1 MVHSFLFCNEKALV
15 FPLLFLAFIPTHISH
30 PLVRQRWQFFSPASV
45 PPAGFV
51 ITNNIPTLLL
61 LITAAKWVPLV
72 GLTFLLCFH
81 LGGTLTPSAQF
92 LDISHHPV
100 FEWLNSSRLM
110 GSLEAE
116 PGWFFSGSLKLYLQL
131 WQCCRVC
138 WTVSWVS
145 NYLPIFAL
153 FLEIFFFFFKH
164 TGRDQIA
171 NICWLDHRKSKRV
184 PEKHLFLLYWLCQ
197 SLWLCGSQ

>member
-1 MVHSFLFCNEKALV
+1 MTCFSVVQFVWLWDILQMVHSFLFCNEKALV

-30 PLVRQRWQFFSPASV
+30 PLVRQLWQFFSPASV

-100 FEWLNSSRLM
+100 FEWLNSSRAWM
-110 GSLEAE
+110 V
-116 PGWFFSGSLKLYLQL
+116 FF
-131 WQCCRVC
+131 
-138 WTVSWVS
+138 WVFEIIPS
-145 NYLPIFAL
+145 AL
-153 FLEIFFFFFKH
+153 AVL
-164 TGRDQIA
+164 
-171 NICWLDHRKSKRV
+171 
-184 PEKHLFLLYWLCQ
+184 Q
-197 SLWLCGSQ
+197 SLLDSFLSF